1 MALSSGVKGFRS
13 AVSREK
19 GRPGRKHKV
28 FMQQARKNFDVS
40 DFIDDEYTPA
50 RMSRAWS
57 QNDFA
62 SAPSTL
68 RSQPSRMLTAILW
81 SCQNQAN

>member
-40 DFIDDEYTPA
+40 DFIDDEYTPCSHVEGLEPK
-50 RMSRAWS
+50 R
-57 QNDFA
+57 
-62 SAPSTL
+62 L
-68 RSQPSRMLTAILW
+68 RQRPVDAKITAE
-81 SCQNQAN
+81 